1 MFDFANK
8 GTSHQYWLAR
18 SFIVLADIYEASGE
32 YFQAKQYLQS
42 ITENYKGTDD
52 IQGRVE
58 ERLSSLEKK
67 MAVSTAEESADSL
80 NIQ

>member
-1 MFDFANK
+1 MFELANK

-18 SFIVLADIYEASGE
+18 SFVLLSDIYISNNE

-42 ITENYKGTDD
+42 IVENYKGDDD
-52 IQGRVE
+52 IKDLVQSRLKTVE
-58 ERLSSLEKK
+58 EK
-67 MAVSTAEESADSL
+67 MAVSSAKESVDTL